1 MSNSGPDDF
10 ELLEKEKMS
19 LEDYEN
25 TIYKP
30 RTTGLASYITGDNAV
45 YPYQKVS
52 DFKDLT
58 PAQIISRRL
67 HLIHPKMDDGNII
80 SSGLTKSQ
88 KQAVTRLNILKKD
101 FGTSPEKTQ
110 NKMRKIL
117 IDQMAK
123 KEIKGT
129 QDQSEVEELIKEA
142 KVKAAE
148 KLEKRIKDAEEDGD
162 IQARLKKLSGTKDI
176 SQAELE
182 KRYAELVTKGGSK
195 RKTSKR
201 KTSKRKTSKRKTS
214 KRKTSSA
221 KRTKRT
227 SSSSTKRKASSS
239 IKHKSILKRR
249 NKKGKKTTKKRM
261 VSFYL

>member
-1 MSNSGPDDF
+1 MSNSGPEDYD
-10 ELLEKEKMS
+10 LLEDSVDMTR
-19 LEDYEN
+19 EDYED
-25 TIYKP
+25 TIYKKN
-30 RTTGLASYITGDNAV
+30 TGWITDNTV
-45 YPYQKVS
+45 YPYSKLS

-58 PAQIISRRL
+58 PEEIITRRL
-67 HLIHPKMDDGNII
+67 YLIHPNVAHDKSN
-80 SSGLTKSQ
+80 LTKSQ
-88 KQAVTRLNILKKD
+88 REAVIRLGMLKNFSKEKQ
-101 FGTSPEKTQ
+101 E
-110 NKMRKIL
+110 KMRGNFIN
-117 IDQMAK
+117 QMV
-123 KEIKGT
+123 KEAIYDK
-129 QDQSEVEELIKEA
+129 QDESGVEKLVEEA
-142 KVKAAE
+142 KVKAA
-148 KLEKRIKDAEEDGD
+148 KDLEKRIEDAEIDGEL
-162 IQARLKKLSGTKDI
+162 QARLKKLSGTKNI
-176 SQAELE
+176 SQAEFE
-182 KRYAELVTKGGSK
+182 KRVKELLTKGGSK

>member
-30 RTTGLASYITGDNAV
+30 RTTGMLARFKGDDTV
-45 YPYQKVS
+45 YPYSKLS

-58 PAQIISRRL
+58 PEQIISRRL
-67 HLIHPKMDDGNII
+67 HLIHPNMVDDKPN
-80 SSGLTKSQ
+80 LEPLQ

-129 QDQSEVEELIKEA
+129 QDQSEVEQLIEQKKGEAAEDLKKRIKEA
-142 KVKAAE
+142 E
-148 KLEKRIKDAEEDGD
+148 ELGRIQSRVRD
-162 IQARLKKLSGTKDI
+162 LSGVPYV

-182 KRYAELVTKGGSK
+182 KRVAALSQKGG
-195 RKTSKR
+195 
-201 KTSKRKTSKRKTS
+201 SKRKTSKRKTS

-239 IKHKSILKRR
+239 IKRKSILKRK

>member
-214 KRKTSSA
+214 KH
-221 KRTKRT
+221 TKRT

>member
-10 ELLEKEKMS
+10 ELLEKDKMS

-58 PAQIISRRL
+58 PEQIISRRL
-67 HLIHPKMDDGNII
+67 HLIHPKMVDDKPN
-80 SSGLTKSQ
+80 LDPLQ

-117 IDQMAK
+117 IDQMAQ
-123 KEIKGT
+123 KEIKDKKG
-129 QDQSEVEELIKEA
+129 QSEVEQLIKEA
-142 KVKAAE
+142 QVNVAKKFVETVKNSE
-148 KLEKRIKDAEEDGD
+148 IDGEL
-162 IQARLKKLSGTKDI
+162 QARLKKLSGTKNI

-201 KTSKRKTSKRKTS
+201 KTSKRKTSKH
-214 KRKTSSA
+214 
-221 KRTKRT
+221 TKRT

>member
-1 MSNSGPDDF
+1 
-10 ELLEKEKMS
+10 
-19 LEDYEN
+19 
-25 TIYKP
+25 
-30 RTTGLASYITGDNAV
+30 
-45 YPYQKVS
+45 
-52 DFKDLT
+52 
-58 PAQIISRRL
+58 
-67 HLIHPKMDDGNII
+67 
-80 SSGLTKSQ
+80 
-88 KQAVTRLNILKKD
+88 
-101 FGTSPEKTQ
+101 
-110 NKMRKIL
+110 MRKIL

-214 KRKTSSA
+214 KH
-221 KRTKRT
+221 TKRT